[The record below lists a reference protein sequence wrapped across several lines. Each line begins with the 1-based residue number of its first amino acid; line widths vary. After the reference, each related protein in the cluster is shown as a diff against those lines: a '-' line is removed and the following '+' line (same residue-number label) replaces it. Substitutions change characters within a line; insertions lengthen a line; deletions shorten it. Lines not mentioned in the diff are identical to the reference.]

1 MEAEIFTKR
10 NGESIHLKCMFTR
23 KYIICDFE
31 VINLVSERFSYK
43 SVLEDSTP
51 IVYQENKYLTNHL
64 TI

>member
-1 MEAEIFTKR
+1 
-10 NGESIHLKCMFTR
+10 MFTR